1 MQPIVVTS
9 TAWQKMAS
17 ILQKTQHHGF
27 VLSARGGGCNGFNY
41 HLQSHREV
49 DLRRFFE
56 ATTQTPTVYRPKL
69 LWAPMYVDPYSEEL
83 LRGTTIDYEAEN
95 LHLGIYSGGF
105 TFTPRGGVASS
116 CGCGVSFAPRA
127 TPRTT
132 PRTTEEDGARDCD
145 AMPSS
150 SSSSAPSSAASV

>member
-1 MQPIVVTS
+1 MHPIVVTS
-9 TAWQKMAS
+9 TAWRKMAS

-69 LWAPMYVDPYSEEL
+69 LWAPLYVDPYSEEL

-95 LHLGIYSGGF
+95 LDLGIYGGGF
-105 TFTPRGGVASS
+105 TFTPRGDVASS

-132 PRTTEEDGARDCD
+132 PRTTGEDG
-145 AMPSS
+145 
-150 SSSSAPSSAASV
+150 VE

>member
-95 LHLGIYSGGF
+95 LHLGIYGGGF
-105 TFTPRGGVASS
+105 TFTPRGGVAS
-116 CGCGVSFAPRA
+116 
-127 TPRTT
+127 PRTT